1 MTSTQEQFADFA
13 QRGQETLI
21 KAVQDWADT
30 AQTYTRT
37 FVEAQPELPAA
48 RDIVNNVFDFAEQLL
63 RSQRDFATSLVAAG
77 TEVAEATRVATE
89 QASQRAA
96 AAAQRAVDEVRA
108 AATGVTAQN

>member
-30 AQTYTRT
+30 AQAYTRT

-48 RDIVNNVFDFAEQLL
+48 KDVVNNVFDFAEQLL
-63 RSQRDFATSLVAAG
+63 RSQRELATSLVAAG
-77 TEVAEATRVATE
+77 VEVVEATRAAGE
-89 QASQRAA
+89 QASQQAA
-96 AAAQRAVDEVRA
+96 AAAQRAVDEAKSA
-108 AATGVTAQN
+108 AARVTSQN